1 MINNF
6 ITNEENVT
14 LKDRLQKF
22 IEASTELK
30 FLVGFFYFS
39 GWQEIYRELQ
49 KNKDV
54 ILKILVR
61 LEADKYLFGIF
72 EIGNYGN

>member
-30 FLVGFFYFS
+30 FLVGFFYFIPYPFLLFMNPCCS
-39 GWQEIYRELQ
+39 QC
-49 KNKDV
+49 KNMQ
-54 ILKILVR
+54 
-61 LEADKYLFGIF
+61 
-72 EIGNYGN
+72 